1 MDRRA
6 MMTPEA
12 CAELASSIE
21 ETIRTTPGVR
31 NVYRSGS
38 LISNL
43 LRVGAAALGV
53 RKDDE
58 PIVAVAPAGD
68 GVAVAVEASIG
79 VDEDAPAGET
89 LRAVHAAVAALL
101 ATRGVGHDSITLTVV
116 HVQSRATT

>member
-1 MDRRA
+1 MDRPA

-12 CAELASSIE
+12 CAELAASIE

-58 PIVAVAPAGD
+58 PIVAVAPAGE
-68 GVAVAVEASIG
+68 GVAVEASIG
-79 VDEDAPAGET
+79 VDEDAPSGET